1 MASGSDTSGVI
12 EATAELL
19 AARSNGTT
27 AKQLTAM
34 VVAGGGGGAH
44 ARDGEPPG
52 ELASNGRTY
61 EKVRRIGAGA
71 CGVAYAYRDKQS
83 GQLVAVKF
91 PHAAY
96 ADDERRAFR
105 ISQHII
111 PKHAVARG
119 FFGAKHLSPA
129 YENIAV
135 PAMPGGMARETWWHS
150 LLQSRR
156 AVAAGWI
163 QRAAS

>member
-61 EKVRRIGAGA
+61 EKVRSIGAGA

-91 PHAAY
+91 QHAAY
-96 ADDERRAFR
+96 ADDERLA
-105 ISQHII
+105 I
-111 PKHAVARG
+111 
-119 FFGAKHLSPA
+119 AKQLL
-129 YENIAV
+129 
-135 PAMPGGMARETWWHS
+135 PGSVSTALTT
-150 LLQSRR
+150 SR
-156 AVAAGWI
+156 
-163 QRAAS
+163 